1 MAQMS
6 KTLATINIQS
16 PVEVTPKQCKLE
28 DIYTEDALEMIK
40 RLEFKSMIQ
49 RFGSVTSTNDC
60 EEDLSLLIIL
70 FDADPILSRLKMLT
84 M

>member
-60 EEDLSLLIIL
+60 EGGFKSINNP